1 MTLRLNWLLA
11 GCCAWLLSACAAP
24 ESIVPA
30 AASAVTPAVT
40 ASALSQQASAEPP
53 APVFHFTT
61 VGDSR
66 HDSRAPGLTGQD
78 RRWLQATQVLAR
90 MTREMAAVR
99 PQALVFNG
107 DMIMGYTRD
116 ATQVEREYAYWRGMV
131 AGLMEQGT
139 YVLPVPGNHEVQVPT
154 RLANGRTEKLA
165 QAWLEDAWRANMGDL
180 ILDETRWSRLTGQPA
195 QAWKPSHAP
204 APGSDGVSTPQQQL
218 SYSFDV
224 GAVHLA
230 VINTDPVG
238 FDSSAPVRWLRA
250 DLAAA
255 KARGARQFF
264 VFGHKMAY
272 VYEFQAGVAERED
285 GLNVR
290 PALRDAFWD
299 VIEAY
304 GATYFCGHQH
314 IYHASQP
321 RLAQGGRAWQVIVGS
336 GGSPFA
342 AWPGQSSNPFD
353 RFYAWADVKV
363 YADDR
368 VQIQVLGFDEHFGP
382 TQVLKTWEL
391 R

>member
-1 MTLRLNWLLA
+1 MTLRTNWLA
-11 GCCAWLLSACAAP
+11 AACCAWLLAACAAP
-24 ESIVPA
+24 EGATPATPA
-30 AASAVTPAVT
+30 AESAPAVT
-40 ASALSQQASAEPP
+40 QKVRPAPA

-66 HDSRAPGLTGQD
+66 HDPRAPGLSGQD

-139 YVLPVPGNHEVQVPT
+139 YVLPVPGNHEVQIPT
-154 RLANGRTEKLA
+154 RLPDGRTEKLA

-180 ILDETRWSRLTGQPA
+180 ILDEPRWSRLTGQPA
-195 QAWKPSHAP
+195 QAWNPAHAP
-204 APGSDGVSTPQQQL
+204 LPGRDGISTSQQQL

-238 FDSSAPVRWLRA
+238 FDSSAPVQWLRA

-255 KARGARQFF
+255 KARGARHFF

-272 VYEFQAGVAERED
+272 VYEFTAGVAERED
-285 GLNVR
+285 GLNLR
-290 PALRDAFWD
+290 PAVRDAFWD

-314 IYHASQP
+314 IFHASQP
-321 RLAQGGRAWQVIVGS
+321 RLSQGGRAWQVIVGS

-342 AWPGQSSNPFD
+342 AWPGQSSNPID

>member
-11 GCCAWLLSACAAP
+11 GCCALLVSACAAP
-24 ESIVPA
+24 GGGEPLAAPAVPA
-30 AASAVTPAVT
+30 SAPR
-40 ASALSQQASAEPP
+40 QAG
-53 APVFHFTT
+53 PVFHFTT

-66 HDSRAPGLTGQD
+66 HDPRASDLSGQD
-78 RRWLQATQVLAR
+78 RRWMQATRVLSR
-90 MTREMAAVR
+90 MTREMAQTH

-107 DMIMGYTRD
+107 DMVMGYTQD
-116 ATQVEREYAYWRGMV
+116 AAQLDRQYAYWRGMV

-139 YVLPVPGNHEVQVPT
+139 YVLPVPGNHEVQMPVKQ
-154 RLANGRTEKLA
+154 ADGSSVKKA
-165 QAWLEDAWRANMGDL
+165 QPWLEQAWRANMGDL
-180 ILDETRWSRLTGQPA
+180 IMDPPRWRQTTGLDLQGFEPGNVPAVGQ
-195 QAWKPSHAP
+195 
-204 APGSDGVSTPQQQL
+204 DGITTPQQQL
-218 SYSFDV
+218 SYSLDA
-224 GAVHLA
+224 GTVHLA
-230 VINTDPVG
+230 IINTDPVG
-238 FDSSAPVRWLRA
+238 FDSSAPVAWLAR

-255 KARGARQFF
+255 KARGARRFF

-272 VYEFQAGVAERED
+272 VYDFSAKLQEKED
-285 GLNVR
+285 GLNER
-290 PALRDAFWD
+290 PAVRDAFWQL
-299 VIEAY
+299 IEQY

-321 RLAQGGRAWQVIVGS
+321 LLAKGGQAWQVIVGS

-342 AWPGQSSNPFD
+342 AKPGQSSNPFD

-368 VQIQVLGFDEHFGP
+368 VQIQVLGFDERFGP